1 MSELLSLRGVAVL
14 ALLAAAGQPAC
25 SAAEDA
31 IEAARKISAKYQDS
45 VVWVSAVCKINF
57 TAEGSKSQAI
67 NLPEKEKK
75 VEALATVLS
84 TNGLLVTALSAIDPA
99 RGISG
104 REVQVGGNKI
114 LLDATVVM
122 TEARIVLP
130 DGTEVPASVVMKD
143 ADLDLAF
150 ILAKPDSKEFKGA
163 AFKPVDLQDS
173 AKALVS
179 EDVISLG
186 RADEVLN
193 RQPSVVRGQVMV
205 LVKKPHE
212 FVRVTSVSLGA
223 PSFNVGGQM
232 LGIGVN
238 RFMGSKPGV
247 PVLIP
252 AAEVRAIAEQATN
265 ANVAVPA
272 ASAK

>member
-1 MSELLSLRGVAVL
+1 MTFIKGVAVL
-14 ALLAAAGQPAC
+14 ALLAAACQPAC
-25 SAAEDA
+25 SAADDT
-31 IEAARKISAKYQDS
+31 IESARKICAEYQDS
-45 VVWVSAVCKINF
+45 VVWVSVVCKISF

-75 VEALATVLS
+75 VEALATVVS

-104 REVQVGGNKI
+104 REVQVAGNKV
-114 LLDATVVM
+114 LLDATAVM
-122 TEARIVLP
+122 TEAHIILP

-150 ILAKPDSKEFKGA
+150 ILAKADSKEFKGA
-163 AFKPVDLQDS
+163 SFKPVDLQDS
-173 AKALVS
+173 AKALIS
-179 EDVISLG
+179 DDVVSLG

-212 FVRVTSVSLGA
+212 FVRVSSVSLGA
-223 PSFNVGGQM
+223 PSFNTRGKV

-238 RFMGSKPGV
+238 RFMGNKPSV

-252 AAEVRAIAEQATN
+252 AAEVRAIAEQAAN
-265 ANVAVPA
+265 ANVAAPA
-272 ASAK
+272 APAK